1 MTHEVALT
9 ADAAADLLQIADWI
23 AENDSAANALHV
35 LERIEA
41 VVHGLARFPL
51 RGAHP
56 RELLELGVRDFR
68 ETAFKP
74 YRVIYRVDGKRVLV
88 YVIADGRRDLQSL
101 LSRRLLDPSI

>member
-1 MTHEVALT
+1 M
-9 ADAAADLLQIADWI
+9 Q
-23 AENDSAANALHV
+23 
-35 LERIEA
+35 
-41 VVHGLARFPL
+41 GLARFPL

-68 ETAFKP
+68 ATAFKP
-74 YRVIYRVDGKRVLV
+74 YRVIYRVEGKRVLV